1 MASTSQKKSPA
12 AKRSAG
18 RSAKKPPQKQ
28 PVRREVT
35 GGVLLVLALCVFVG
49 YFGVNA
55 LFLDFFAK
63 LLKGLFGYGY
73 WLAGPAL
80 VLAGLILLFHRGR
93 PVQLRTTCALLL
105 PLLFGA
111 LTHLVFCKKVYEPS
125 FFSMLGAIWTD
136 GVALE
141 SGGAVSGVLAN
152 GSAAVF
158 SPLASVILFTVLFG
172 S

>member
-80 VLAGLILLFHRGR
+80 VQIGR
-93 PVQLRTTCALLL
+93 AHV
-105 PLLFGA
+105 
-111 LTHLVFCKKVYEPS
+111 
-125 FFSMLGAIWTD
+125 
-136 GVALE
+136 
-141 SGGAVSGVLAN
+141 
-152 GSAAVF
+152 
-158 SPLASVILFTVLFG
+158 
-172 S
+172 